1 MYLFSRSL
9 IPNLDYDLLCLCL
22 QNNKSW
28 KSLYCFIIML
38 RLISYFL
45 HTSSLLVSYAY
56 ISIKSIDC
64 IFLSSFELEAILLI
78 SLAKRLWYSLLNGF
92 THAFWL
98 KLITLCNFST
108 TGLWFKVCLKFR
120 MWITNS
126 YFPIK
131 LGRRFLTISVLILTG
146 KNGKLL
152 WRS

>member
-22 QNNKSW
+22 QNNESS
-28 KSLYCFIIML
+28 KSLYGFIIML

-78 SLAKRLWYSLLNGF
+78 SLAKRL
-92 THAFWL
+92 
-98 KLITLCNFST
+98 
-108 TGLWFKVCLKFR
+108 
-120 MWITNS
+120 
-126 YFPIK
+126 
-131 LGRRFLTISVLILTG
+131 
-146 KNGKLL
+146 
-152 WRS
+152 